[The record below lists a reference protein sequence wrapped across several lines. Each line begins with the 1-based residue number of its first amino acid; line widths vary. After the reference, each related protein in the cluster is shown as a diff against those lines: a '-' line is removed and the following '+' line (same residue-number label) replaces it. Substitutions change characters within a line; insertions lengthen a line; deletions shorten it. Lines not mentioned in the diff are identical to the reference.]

1 MRKTIIALVAMTAL
15 AGCTTAEKDAL
26 VGGAAGAAI
35 GGLASGDA
43 AGAVVGGVVGA
54 AGGVLIG
61 QATRKGWCVYR
72 DSRGR
77 LYEAR
82 CRAG

>member
-1 MRKTIIALVAMTAL
+1 MRKTVLALMAAL
-15 AGCTTAEKDAL
+15 AVAGCSTAEKDAAL
-26 VGGAAGAAI
+26 GGTAGAVI
-35 GGLASGDA
+35 GGLATGDA
-43 AGAVVGGVVGA
+43 GGAIVGGVIGA